1 MVGTC
6 TRLGATKLQKKHTLH
21 FHGGVNHRLYYDKK
35 PQVYL
40 EECKYAVKE
49 KKLTSFIDAELELS
63 GFDSV
68 SDSE

>member
-1 MVGTC
+1 MAVLTIDSIMR
-6 TRLGATKLQKKHTLH
+6 T
-21 FHGGVNHRLYYDKK
+21 DKK

>member
-1 MVGTC
+1 MHKPWGTKI
-6 TRLGATKLQKKHTLH
+6 AKKSIHYTFMAVLAIDSIM
-21 FHGGVNHRLYYDKK
+21 RTDKK

-49 KKLTSFIDAELELS
+49 KKLTSFIDAELELN
-63 GFDSV
+63 GFDSI

>member
-1 MVGTC
+1 MRT
-6 TRLGATKLQKKHTLH
+6 
-21 FHGGVNHRLYYDKK
+21 DKK